1 MLINFTFQIKF
12 EEFARVLHLPSLL
25 YHSLEAVFVHGRP
38 NVTHFG
44 VENLDGFPA
53 NIMTTDTGVV
63 FNKLSRQSPVM
74 TKEHLAGK
82 PDAVEG
88 YGVWKGFFNKVP
100 TEVEVRDWISHMMQ

>member
-1 MLINFTFQIKF
+1 MCCFTFQIKF
-12 EEFARVLHLPSLL
+12 EDFASVLHLPSLP

-74 TKEHLAGK
+74 KKFT
-82 PDAVEG
+82 
-88 YGVWKGFFNKVP
+88 
-100 TEVEVRDWISHMMQ
+100 